1 MRLIRGAGSP
11 LGSGGG
17 ENSLLEGPGPR
28 PWPPPPTAL
37 WVGTP
42 TPSMPFSLAV
52 AMACCWSVS
61 NKLKSRSPRRSC
73 SSFSLAEPSSDIT
86 AGSEVRSASERSLAA
101 VLSCRWVELEDNRWF
116 VVLPEW
122 GLLATLPA
130 RPEWAMLGFLFLIS
144 SFSRVKRRSM
154 VARYRESF
162 ISFFLFFFSGRWRLR
177 AVTLLRETKTW
188 WLQCFFH
195 SEPKQ
200 VTPTIFSQSLKIKMD
215 PSWIYWSEGQRRS
228 SFFFLMNHWPVSLH
242 FPLIVYAPSAVTL
255 CPTSLFQS
263 HWITSTFVSKT

>member
-1 MRLIRGAGSP
+1 MRLISGAGSP

-17 ENSLLEGPGPR
+17 ENSLLEDPGPR

-122 GLLATLPA
+122 GLLAMLPA

-188 WLQCFFH
+188 WLQCFLN
-195 SEPKQ
+195 
-200 VTPTIFSQSLKIKMD
+200 FSFTQS
-215 PSWIYWSEGQRRS
+215 PNRS
-228 SFFFLMNHWPVSLH
+228 HLQFSVNH
-242 FPLIVYAPSAVTL
+242 
-255 CPTSLFQS
+255 
-263 HWITSTFVSKT
+263 